1 VRMSSVRV
9 TPQSTDL
16 SSDKVTTD
24 EAKATVSTA
33 HGLCVLTRVLLG
45 IVETA
50 VADVPSLSRSGRVAS
65 SLPLT
70 NGRSEGI
77 FDKSTA
83 CVLLLVLV
91 RKADPSTSTGSVDG
105 LSASPPPPLQ
115 LLPKN
120 EIIRA
125 TELFLQLLRDKD
137 AFVQDMSC
145 AGLCVLFNSACHLD
159 QKNGTSSST
168 SLLNKKSDA
177 NSSDVIELSLSDI
190 VGREVIATLTRE
202 KRTAQ
207 AAGMLS
213 SHSAQCLSSVA

>member
-1 VRMSSVRV
+1 MSAVRV
-9 TPQSTDL
+9 TPQCTDPAASQMAIACDGVSTDGL
-16 SSDKVTTD
+16 KSVTG
-24 EAKATVSTA
+24 TA

-50 VADVPSLSRSGRVAS
+50 VADVPSRSLGAKVSS

-70 NGRSEGI
+70 AGRCEGI
-77 FDKSTA
+77 FDRSTA

-91 RKADPSTSTGSVDG
+91 RKADQTTSSGHLNGSSPS
-105 LSASPPPPLQ
+105 LQ
-115 LLPKN
+115 LLPRN

-159 QKNGTSSST
+159 QTNGTSSS
-168 SLLNKKSDA
+168 SSSSSSSVSKKSDA
-177 NSSDVIELSLSDI
+177 NATDQIGLSLSDI

-202 KRTAQ
+202 KRAPQ
-207 AAGMLS
+207 AAG
-213 SHSAQCLSSVA
+213 V

>member
-1 VRMSSVRV
+1 
-9 TPQSTDL
+9 
-16 SSDKVTTD
+16 
-24 EAKATVSTA
+24 
-33 HGLCVLTRVLLG
+33 
-45 IVETA
+45 VETA
-50 VADVPSLSRSGRVAS
+50 VADVPSLSRNGRVAS

-70 NGRSEGI
+70 SGRSEGI

-91 RKADPSTSTGSVDG
+91 RKADQSTSTKSVDG
-105 LSASPPPPLQ
+105 LSASPSLQ
-115 LLPKN
+115 LLPRN

-137 AFVQDMSC
+137 AFFQDMSC

-159 QKNGTSSST
+159 QRNGTSSST

-177 NSSDVIELSLSDI
+177 SSSDVIELSLSDI

-202 KRTAQ
+202 KRAAQ
-207 AAGMLS
+207 AAGMLL
-213 SHSAQCLSSVA
+213 SHSPECLSYLLPCTHSLSFLLTFDE

>member
-1 VRMSSVRV
+1 MRMSAVRV
-9 TPQSTDL
+9 TPQCTDPGT
-16 SSDKVTTD
+16 SPMAIACDNVRMD
-24 EAKATVSTA
+24 GAKAVTGTA

-50 VADVPSLSRSGRVAS
+50 VADVPSRSMGGKVS
-65 SLPLT
+65 STPPLT
-70 NGRSEGI
+70 AGRCEGI
-77 FDKSTA
+77 FDRSTA

-91 RKADPSTSTGSVDG
+91 RKADQSSSSGHFNGSSPS
-105 LSASPPPPLQ
+105 LQ
-115 LLPKN
+115 LLPRN

-159 QKNGTSSST
+159 QKIGTSSSSSSQ
-168 SLLNKKSDA
+168 SLVNKKGDA
-177 NSSDVIELSLSDI
+177 NAIDQIGLSLSDI

-202 KRTAQ
+202 KRAPQ
-207 AAGMLS
+207 AAGM
-213 SHSAQCLSSVA
+213 

>member
-1 VRMSSVRV
+1 
-9 TPQSTDL
+9 
-16 SSDKVTTD
+16 
-24 EAKATVSTA
+24 
-33 HGLCVLTRVLLG
+33 
-45 IVETA
+45 
-50 VADVPSLSRSGRVAS
+50 
-65 SLPLT
+65 
-70 NGRSEGI
+70 
-77 FDKSTA
+77 
-83 CVLLLVLV
+83 VLLLILV
-91 RKADPSTSTGSVDG
+91 RKADQSTNTKSVDG
-105 LSASPPPPLQ
+105 LSASPSPSPSLQ

-137 AFVQDMSC
+137 AFAQDMSC

-177 NSSDVIELSLSDI
+177 NPSDVIELSLSDT

-207 AAGMLS
+207 ATGMSL
-213 SHSAQCLSSVA
+213 SHSS

>member
-1 VRMSSVRV
+1 MRMSAVRV
-9 TPQSTDL
+9 TPLSTDL
-16 SSDKVTTD
+16 TSDKVTTD
-24 EAKATVSTA
+24 GAIATVGAA

-50 VADVPSLSRSGRVAS
+50 VADVPSLARSGRVAS

-70 NGRSEGI
+70 SGRSEGI

-91 RKADPSTSTGSVDG
+91 RKADQSTSTKRVDG
-105 LSASPPPPLQ
+105 LSAAPSPSLQ

-125 TELFLQLLRDKD
+125 TELFLHLLRDKD

-145 AGLCVLFNSACHLD
+145 AGLCVLFNSACNLD
-159 QKNGTSSST
+159 QQNGTSSVT
-168 SLLNKKSDA
+168 TLLNKKSDA
-177 NSSDVIELSLSDI
+177 NPSDLIELSLSDI

-207 AAGMLS
+207 AAGMSL
-213 SHSAQCLSSVA
+213 SHSSQ

>member
-1 VRMSSVRV
+1 MRMSAVRV
-9 TPQSTDL
+9 SPQSIDL
-16 SSDKVTTD
+16 ASDKVITDGATATASTT
-24 EAKATVSTA
+24 

-70 NGRSEGI
+70 SGRSEGI

-91 RKADPSTSTGSVDG
+91 RKADQSTSTKSADG
-105 LSASPPPPLQ
+105 LSASPSPSLQ
-115 LLPKN
+115 LLPRN
-120 EIIRA
+120 EIIRS

-177 NSSDVIELSLSDI
+177 SSSDVTELSLSDI

-207 AAGMLS
+207 AAGMLLLHS
-213 SHSAQCLSSVA
+213 SQ

>member
-1 VRMSSVRV
+1 MRMSAVRV
-9 TPQSTDL
+9 SPQSTGL
-16 SSDKVTTD
+16 PSDKVITD
-24 EAKATVSTA
+24 GATATVGAA

-50 VADVPSLSRSGRVAS
+50 VADVPSLSRSSRVAS

-91 RKADPSTSTGSVDG
+91 RKADQSTSTESVDG
-105 LSASPPPPLQ
+105 LSASPSLQ
-115 LLPKN
+115 LLPRN

-145 AGLCVLFNSACHLD
+145 AGLCVLFNSACYLD
-159 QKNGTSSST
+159 QKNGTLSLT
-168 SLLNKKSDA
+168 FLLNKKSDA
-177 NSSDVIELSLSDI
+177 NPSDVIELSLSDI

-207 AAGMLS
+207 AAGMSSSLS
-213 SHSAQCLSSVA
+213 TQ